1 MTPENRTKLAGF
13 ESMNPI
19 NKIELRK
26 NLINRR
32 LSLKTEQ
39 IEEDS
44 VQIKRS
50 LVTLLH
56 SLDVCTVGLYYP
68 VRQEPELL
76 SICETA
82 TLTQITWCLPRCN
95 IQDDER
101 WLDFLRYR
109 AGDQLVDGLY
119 RIPVP
124 AVQEIVLPDCLIIP
138 CVAFNNQGARLGY
151 GAGWY
156 DRTLE
161 KFKPK
166 YTIGVA
172 YDWSEVPD
180 QFQEAH
186 DIRLNYV
193 VTPSRVVRA
202 TFSA

>member
-1 MTPENRTKLAGF
+1 
-13 ESMNPI
+13 
-19 NKIELRK
+19 
-26 NLINRR
+26 
-32 LSLKTEQ
+32 
-39 IEEDS
+39 
-44 VQIKRS
+44 
-50 LVTLLH
+50 
-56 SLDVCTVGLYYP
+56 
-68 VRQEPELL
+68 
-76 SICETA
+76 
-82 TLTQITWCLPRCN
+82 
-95 IQDDER
+95 
-101 WLDFLRYR
+101 
-109 AGDQLVDGLY
+109 LY